1 MKKNHFKGI
10 LLCSSPMPC
19 YCPLYFLMVFV
30 CVLSFAILGHYCLAF
45 LFHLIAF
52 KVLNHGKISS
62 SANNLLKDKYYINDL
77 LIMMTDKS

>member
-1 MKKNHFKGI
+1 MKKKPFQGNFIMLKSYA
-10 LLCSSPMPC
+10 LLLPSVFSYGFCVCSI
-19 YCPLYFLMVFV
+19 
-30 CVLSFAILGHYCLAF
+30 FAILGHYCLAF